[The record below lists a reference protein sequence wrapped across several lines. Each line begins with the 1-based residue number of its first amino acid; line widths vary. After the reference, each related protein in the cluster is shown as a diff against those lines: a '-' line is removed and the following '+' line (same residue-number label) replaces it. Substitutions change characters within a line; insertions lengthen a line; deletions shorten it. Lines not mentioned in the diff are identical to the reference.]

1 MDLNDESKKLE
12 VEGSYGYFT
21 ILAVKFTSSEQQIE
35 RYCTAT
41 SSKELQHFGQVLQWE
56 GVELAGKHGKH
67 SANQGGLRSNKE
79 WVSSRGL
86 HV

>member
-41 SSKELQHFGQVLQWE
+41 SSKELQHFGQVLQ
-56 GVELAGKHGKH
+56 
-67 SANQGGLRSNKE
+67 
-79 WVSSRGL
+79 
-86 HV
+86 